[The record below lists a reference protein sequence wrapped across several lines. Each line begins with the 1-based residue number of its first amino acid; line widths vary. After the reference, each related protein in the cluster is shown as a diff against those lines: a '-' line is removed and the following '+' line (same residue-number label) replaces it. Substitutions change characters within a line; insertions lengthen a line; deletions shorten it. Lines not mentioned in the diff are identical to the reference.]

1 MPNNVSPDDVKWTM
15 ATAKRFGKDNRQSVG
30 VIRAAALYTH
40 ILRRD
45 HEEKRL
51 KEVNK
56 ELSDRKEV
64 IPAQRQ
70 NNWH

>member
-1 MPNNVSPDDVKWTM
+1 M
-15 ATAKRFGKDNRQSVG
+15 DNGRQSVG

-51 KEVNK
+51 NEVNK